1 MFCFCAGLRHPE
13 LEPKGTEAE
22 NIKGTRAG
30 ERAAWRAVRTAI
42 SSIFALAFVLS
53 TQPAEARTLAAIK
66 TDGVLRVG
74 LTGDYAPYS
83 LRSPD
88 EQITG
93 ADVMMARVLAKA
105 LGVALEIVP
114 TTWKSMTNDFKADR
128 FDIAMGGVSITAE
141 RAAIGE
147 FSIAVMHDGK
157 RPIARCGDKDRYT
170 SIAAIDQPDV
180 RVVFNPG
187 GTNEAFV
194 KSHFPNARLA
204 EYPDNRTIFN
214 AIAAGDADV
223 MVTDGAEVDYQARRH
238 PGVLCPAKVP
248 DTFDRFDKA
257 YWMTRDPALKAAVDA
272 AVRTSLDAGE
282 YQRALASAGEP

>member
-1 MFCFCAGLRHPE
+1 V
-13 LEPKGTEAE
+13 T
-22 NIKGTRAG
+22 
-30 ERAAWRAVRTAI
+30 
-42 SSIFALAFVLS
+42 
-53 TQPAEARTLAAIK
+53 
-66 TDGVLRVG
+66 
-74 LTGDYAPYS
+74 
-83 LRSPD
+83 
-88 EQITG
+88 
-93 ADVMMARVLAKA
+93 MARVLAKT

-114 TTWKSMTNDFKADR
+114 TTWKSMTSDFKADR

-147 FSIAVMHDGK
+147 FSIPVMHDGK

-187 GTNEAFV
+187 GTNEAFA

-204 EYPDNRTIFN
+204 EYPDNRAIFD

-238 PGVLCPAKVP
+238 PEVLCPAKVRE
-248 DTFDRFDKA
+248 TFDRFDKA

-272 AVRTSLDAGE
+272 AVRKSLDAGE
-282 YQRALASAGEP
+282 YQRALVAAGKP